1 MDKKI
6 IQQQIDALKA
16 TPLANLS
23 DAQLRAINEAM
34 ARHGPERTKKVSK
47 TPRIRAAGKR
57 KTKLTLEQAVTIR
70 ATYVKFMNGRKKIAK
85 EYGVSVTTILKILRN
100 EIFKT

>member
-1 MDKKI
+1 MDKKK
-6 IQQQIDALKA
+6 IQQQIDSLKA
-16 TPLANLS
+16 TPLASLS

-34 ARHGPERTKKVSK
+34 ARHGPEMTKKVSK
-47 TPRIRAAGKR
+47 APRIRAAGKR
-57 KTKLTLEQAVTIR
+57 KTKLTLEQAVEIR
-70 ATYVKFMNGRKKIAK
+70 TKYVEFMNGRKKIAK